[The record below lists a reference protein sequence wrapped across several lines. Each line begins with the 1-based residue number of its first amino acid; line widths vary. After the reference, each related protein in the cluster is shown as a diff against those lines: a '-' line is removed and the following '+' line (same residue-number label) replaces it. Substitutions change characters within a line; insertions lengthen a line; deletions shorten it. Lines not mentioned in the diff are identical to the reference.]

1 MTSNPPPQD
10 DQLRLSQTAHEIED
24 LRSRLLEIPSAFGT
38 DTGSEIFEALD
49 VALIA
54 VRRLQLELVL
64 EDPDQEETNG
74 DDNVSLDEEK
84 GGG

>member
-1 MTSNPPPQD
+1 MTIASIPRD
-10 DQLRLSQTAHEIED
+10 ERLRLVQAALEIED

-64 EDPDQEETNG
+64 EDPDQEETNA